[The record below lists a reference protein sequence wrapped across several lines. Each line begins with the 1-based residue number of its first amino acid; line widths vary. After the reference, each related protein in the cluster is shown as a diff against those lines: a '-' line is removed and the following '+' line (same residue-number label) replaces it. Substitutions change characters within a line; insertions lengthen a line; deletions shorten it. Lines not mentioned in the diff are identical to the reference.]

1 MVKKADSESSLS
13 DPVALEIYPWW
24 SGIYALE
31 DSYRAGGVGNVVKDK
46 VPAILSAYAT
56 EFGELCLLMH
66 VLDYTQR
73 ESDRFNWCNWTGVSY
88 NGGNRVRLY
97 GRLNDDWDLH
107 FDREEEID
115 SSGGLSVIY
124 KEGHGRN
131 EGGKEV
137 ATFLLPYLP
146 KVKDLSICVGV
157 SDLAAPDCLL
167 SEIRETPLIK
177 PLLGLEVIPLV
188 KTCFDDRWKRF
199 ERYEMPLGNGYDVT
213 NQ

>member
-1 MVKKADSESSLS
+1 MVNKSDSESSFS

-46 VPAILSAYAT
+46 VPAILSSYAT

-73 ESDRFNWCNWTGVSY
+73 EGDRFDWCNWTGVGYS
-88 NGGNRVRLY
+88 GGNRVRLY
-97 GRLNDDWDLH
+97 DRLNDDWWLH

-115 SSGGLSVIY
+115 SSDGLSEIY
-124 KEGHGRN
+124 RMGYGRDD
-131 EGGKEV
+131 GGEEV
-137 ATFLLPYLP
+137 AIFLLPYLP
-146 KVKDLSICVGV
+146 KVEDLSIWDGI
-157 SDLAAPDCLL
+157 SDLAAPECLL
-167 SEIRETPLIK
+167 SEIRETPLIE

-188 KTCFDDRWKRF
+188 KTCFDYRRWD
-199 ERYEMPLGNGYDVT
+199 RYEMPLGKGDDVT
-213 NQ
+213 NL